1 MERGGFG
8 CRIIFVLFQLK
19 GTGWSK
25 FCFVSGLHP
34 VVGEGAGRPPHVH
47 SCCRSWRPPYRCQF
61 IACQPYLSIHPF
73 SNTHLFIHPP
83 IHIHSTELLGV
94 SLSLCLCCT
103 LARFSNVHCNIRFF
117 VLVYLYFC
125 ICICAVVS
133 VYLYSSALAWF
144 SNIHCTLRLF
154 ALTGPYTAPARCQSF
169 NISKTKRRRKRLSF

>member
-1 MERGGFG
+1 MIALHRVGGVRDNLRWKGGLG
-8 CRIIFVLFQLK
+8 CGIIFALFQLK
-19 GTGWSK
+19 EAGRSK

-103 LARFSNVHCNIRFF
+103 LARFSNVHCNIRF
-117 VLVYLYFC
+117 LYLYICISVFVFVQLYLC
-125 ICICAVVS
+125 ICIRQPWPGS
-133 VYLYSSALAWF
+133 LTFTAL
-144 SNIHCTLRLF
+144 
-154 ALTGPYTAPARCQSF
+154 
-169 NISKTKRRRKRLSF
+169 